1 MKNLLTLKLS
11 ALAVAIASS
20 TAAIAA
26 EPATSLEQA
35 FTDGDA
41 SLSFRYRYEYVDQD
55 GLNKEAHASTLK
67 TRLNYK
73 TLQYQGATAFVE
85 FDNNTE
91 VFSGTYNDKLNGE
104 AGHPVVADPKY
115 TEVNQAYVD
124 YAAPADTLVRYG
136 RQRILLDNQR
146 FVGGVGWRQ
155 NEQTYDAFTL
165 VNKSLP
171 DTTVTLTNINN
182 VNNILGKNINGEN
195 HQILNI
201 NNKSLPFGSISAY
214 AYLLEDISDTY
225 GVRFAGK
232 TDLDQLSLLYTLE
245 YATQE
250 TDNAASND
258 ADYYVAEFG
267 ANISGV
273 TAKVGYEV
281 LGSDNG
287 NYGFSTPLGTNHKF
301 NGWADKF
308 LSTPA
313 DGLEDLYLSVST
325 KLAGPKIALIY
336 HKFDANE
343 GSVDYGDEIDLA
355 ISQDFAKRYNVL
367 LKGAAYS
374 QGDAG
379 TPTDTTKVW
388 LQLSAK
394 F

>member
-1 MKNLLTLKLS
+1 MKKQFTLS
-11 ALAVAIASS
+11 ALAIAIASTS
-20 TAAIAA
+20 TAFAA
-26 EPATSLEQA
+26 EQAATFEEA
-35 FTDGDA
+35 MTGGDA
-41 SLSFRYRYEYVDQD
+41 SLSFRYRYEFVDQD
-55 GLNKEAHASTLK
+55 GFNKDANSSTLK

-73 TLQYQGATAFVE
+73 TKQYQNATAFVE

-91 VFSGTYNDKLNGE
+91 VYSGYSFRD
-104 AGHPVVADPKY
+104 AGKPVVADPKY

-124 YAAPADTLVRYG
+124 YAAPADTLVRFG
-136 RQRILLDNQR
+136 RQRINLDNQR

-165 VNKSLP
+165 VNTSLP
-171 DTTVTLTNINN
+171 DTTVVLTNITN
-182 VNNILGKNINGEN
+182 VNNILGQNINGEN
-195 HQILNI
+195 HQVLNI

-214 AYLLEDISDTY
+214 AYMLDEISDTY
-225 GVRFAGK
+225 GARFAGK
-232 TDLDQLSLLYTLE
+232 TDLDDLSLLYTLE

-267 ANISGV
+267 AAVAGV

-281 LGSDNG
+281 LGSDDG
-287 NYGFSTPLGTNHKF
+287 NYGFQTPLGTKHKF

-308 LSTPA
+308 LGTPA

-325 KLAGPKIALIY
+325 KLAGPKIAIIY
-336 HKFDANE
+336 HTFDANE
-343 GSVDYGDEIDLA
+343 GSTDYGDEIDLA

-379 TPTDTTKVW
+379 TPADTTKVW